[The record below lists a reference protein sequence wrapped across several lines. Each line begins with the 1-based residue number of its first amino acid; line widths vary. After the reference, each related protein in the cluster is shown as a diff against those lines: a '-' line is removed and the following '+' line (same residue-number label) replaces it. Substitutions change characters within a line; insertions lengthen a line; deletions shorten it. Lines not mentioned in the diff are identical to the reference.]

1 MNPNTRVILS
11 TNRVIL
17 SAAKDRSPGKAILR
31 SLRSLRMTMLFALA
45 IGCTREPKRS
55 AAQASGVAVPVTDQ
69 VSQGRRN
76 AITTAVAK
84 VSPSVVTV
92 QTEAVEQSRQD
103 PFDMFFGRSQ
113 QPRTQSGLGTGFVVR
128 QDGVIVTNAHVVA
141 GANKVSVMMRDGTV
155 YPAKV
160 LGADETND
168 LAVVKID
175 AKGLPEV
182 KLGNSN
188 SLVIGEWA
196 VAIGNP
202 FGFYLG
208 NSEPSVSVGVIS
220 ATQRNLVAPA
230 EGQAS
235 YFDMIQ
241 TDAAINPGN
250 SGGPLVDADGEV
262 IGVNSSIFSPSGG
275 SVGLGFAI
283 PINRAARVVD
293 DLLSHGSLRSPWIGV
308 RLQQRQSN
316 NPRDVL
322 SQGAVVATVTPGS
335 PAATAGLQSGDV
347 ILREGSRPVRNPFDW
362 NAALLDL
369 RVGSPAHLHVKRG
382 SREFDVDVNVADLP
396 EVNAPKVQVLRD
408 LELVTVTPAI
418 AVERGLRRQFGALIY
433 NVSQQI
439 ADQTG
444 LQKGDVILQ
453 INNAAVH
460 SAQDVSKIIEAYGG
474 RTYLR
479 LVVERQGQLYMT
491 EFAVR

>member
-1 MNPNTRVILS
+1 MVTRLS
-11 TNRVIL
+11 HRL
-17 SAAKDRSPGKAILR
+17 AKLALA
-31 SLRSLRMTMLFALA
+31 TLA
-45 IGCTREPKRS
+45 IGCSREPQPTG
-55 AAQASGVAVPVTDQ
+55 AQSSGVSVPVADQ
-69 VSQGRRN
+69 VSASRRN
-76 AITTAVAK
+76 ALTNAVAR
-84 VSPSVVTV
+84 VAPSVVTV
-92 QTEAVEQSRQD
+92 QTEAVDQSAQD

-113 QPRTQSGLGTGFVVR
+113 QPRTQAGLGTGFIVR
-128 QDGVIVTNAHVVA
+128 KDGVIVTNAHVVA
-141 GANKVSVMMRDGTV
+141 GATKISVMMRDGTV
-155 YPAKV
+155 LPARL

-175 AKGLPEV
+175 GRNLPEV

-196 VAIGNP
+196 IAIGNP

-208 NSEPSVSVGVIS
+208 NSEPSVSVGVVS

-250 SGGPLVDADGEV
+250 SGGPLVNADGDV
-262 IGVNSSIFSPSGG
+262 IGVNSSIFSPTGG

-293 DLLSHGSLRSPWIGV
+293 DLLSHGVLRRPWIGV
-308 RLQQRQSN
+308 RLQQRQSS

-322 SQGAVVATVTPGS
+322 SQ
-335 PAATAGLQSGDV
+335 GDV
-347 ILREGSRPVRNPFDW
+347 ILREGSRAVRNPFDW
-362 NAALLDL
+362 SAALLDL

-382 SREFDVDVNVADLP
+382 LREFDVEVNVSDLP
-396 EVNAPKVQVLRD
+396 EVNAAKVQVLRD
-408 LELVTVTPAI
+408 LELVTVTSAI
-418 AVERGLRRQFGALIY
+418 ATERGLRRQFGALIY
-433 NVSQQI
+433 NVTSTV
-439 ADQTG
+439 AEQTG

-453 INNAAVH
+453 INNAAIRT
-460 SAQDVSKIIEAYGG
+460 AQDAARTIEAYGG

-479 LVVERQGQLYMT
+479 LIVERQGQMYMT